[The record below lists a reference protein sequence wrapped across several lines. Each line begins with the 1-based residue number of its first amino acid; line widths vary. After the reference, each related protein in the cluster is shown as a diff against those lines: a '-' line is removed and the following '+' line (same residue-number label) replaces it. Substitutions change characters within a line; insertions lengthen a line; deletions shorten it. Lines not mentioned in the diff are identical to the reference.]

1 MGGRV
6 RYCLPMSGAAALE
19 LHDLVS
25 EEEFLSL
32 TESMDRV
39 ELLDGEVI
47 VSAAP
52 SPLHQHVLG
61 ELHDLFRSWVRS
73 NPPASV
79 GLAPLDVRLSPGRIV
94 QPDLFL
100 VLSGFS
106 PRASA
111 PLHLVPDLV
120 VEVLSL
126 KRSYDRI
133 TKRTIYADAGVPEY
147 WIVDPY
153 LGQIE
158 QVSGLETITVLKEGT
173 LSSLIA
179 PGLQVNVGDVFP
191 A

>member
-1 MGGRV
+1 M
-6 RYCLPMSGAAALE
+6 
-19 LHDLVS
+19 VS

-32 TESMDRV
+32 PESLDRV

-61 ELHDLFRSWVRS
+61 ELHDLFRAWARAR
-73 NPPASV
+73 PPATV
-79 GLAPLDVRLSPGRIV
+79 GLAPLDVRLAPGRIV

-106 PRASA
+106 PRAAA

-120 VEVLSL
+120 VEVTSL

-133 TKRTIYADAGVPEY
+133 TKRSIYADAGVTEY
-147 WIVDPY
+147 WIVDPF

-158 QVSGLETITVLKEGT
+158 QVTGLETVAIITEG
-173 LSSLIA
+173 SLESLVA
-179 PGLQVNVGDVFP
+179 PGLRVSVADIFP